1 MIFFA
6 TKWKRNTEK
15 DRGNVV
21 EEQWEARLFVNTYA
35 CIRRNVIC
43 IDFRVDFVPRKKAA
57 KMDEKEVII
66 RNCRSQ
72 TKDRGGW

>member
-1 MIFFA
+1 M
-6 TKWKRNTEK
+6 
-15 DRGNVV
+15 

-57 KMDEKEVII
+57 KMKKRSLFAIAVRKQKIEAAGNK
-66 RNCRSQ
+66 RNDIKMVAS
-72 TKDRGGW
+72 